1 MELEKI
7 DWVDVLEIAIQLC
20 EKYPEIDPQWIS
32 FPDLH
37 KKVNNLDS
45 FIGDPNK
52 SNEKILEAIQMHW
65 IEEYE

>member
-7 DWVDVLEIAIQLC
+7 DWVDVLEIAIKLC

-37 KKVNNLDS
+37 KKS
-45 FIGDPNK
+45 
-52 SNEKILEAIQMHW
+52 
-65 IEEYE
+65 